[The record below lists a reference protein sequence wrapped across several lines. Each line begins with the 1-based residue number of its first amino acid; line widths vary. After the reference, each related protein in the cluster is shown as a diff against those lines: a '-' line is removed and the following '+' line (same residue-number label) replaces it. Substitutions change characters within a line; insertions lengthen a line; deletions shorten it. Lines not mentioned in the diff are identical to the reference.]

1 LIGKSKGDTMKN
13 QDVAIDAVKGALA
26 GAVAVWVMDR
36 VTWDLY
42 RNQPPEAFRQEKEAQ
57 VEDTFAAQVAA
68 KKAAEATGTD
78 LSEEQVYDRG
88 QVIHYAIGM
97 LPGALYGAL
106 RDRREGVGTWR
117 GLAYGLALFL
127 IADELLNPLLGL
139 TSGPTRYPWQTH
151 ARGLIGHLVLG
162 GVTDTV
168 FDVLS
173 QAAGTQS
180 KST

>member
-1 LIGKSKGDTMKN
+1 MKDQN
-13 QDVAIDAVKGALA
+13 VVIDAAKGALA

-42 RNQPPEAFRQEKEAQ
+42 RNQPPEAFRQEKEAL

-68 KKAAEATGTD
+68 KKAAEATGSD
-78 LSEEQVYDRG
+78 LSEQQLYQRG
-88 QVIHYAIGM
+88 QIIHYAIGM
-97 LPGALYGAL
+97 APGALYGAL
-106 RDRREGVGTWR
+106 RDRRKGVGAMR
-117 GLAYGLALFL
+117 GLAYGLALFV

-173 QAAGTQS
+173 QASGTQG
-180 KST
+180 KSA

>member
-1 LIGKSKGDTMKN
+1 MKN
-13 QDVAIDAVKGALA
+13 QNVVMDAVKGALA

-68 KKAAEATGTD
+68 KKVAKATD
-78 LSEEQVYDRG
+78 MALSEQQVYDRG

-106 RDRREGVGTWR
+106 RDRREGVGAMR
-117 GLAYGLALFL
+117 GLAYGLTLFVF
-127 IADELLNPLLGL
+127 ADELLNPLLGL

-162 GVTDTV
+162 GVTDIV

-173 QAAGTQS
+173 QASGTQS
-180 KST
+180 KPA